1 MKKSGLPLGEL
12 TFVAIGE
19 IIVSAAVVGVYLLL
33 DKFDHTVVTGV
44 ILGSAVMLFNFIF
57 LSLAINR
64 AVDSVMAER
73 GEGEMDEEQAAQ
85 FAENHRGEMNKAIK
99 LSQMMRMV
107 SVIGVLVV
115 AFLIKQFNVI
125 ATLVPVVAFQP
136 LLMLS
141 GLILSGRKE

>member
-85 FAENHRGEMNKAIK
+85 FAEKHRGEMNKAIK

-107 SVIGVLVV
+107 SMIGVLVV